1 MMANSKEKSI
11 FAPTEFWRIVIVV
24 VILVCG
30 FVTRLYDLT
39 DPPLDYAAARQLRSA
54 MIARGKYYASL
65 EDVPEWQRD
74 IARKQQNI
82 HGMIEPEIIENITVA
97 TYQVVGGEYVWIAR
111 IYSSLFWVLGGLAL
125 YSLTRGMV
133 SNDGAVVA
141 LVYYLFVPFGLV
153 ASRTFQPD
161 PLMTAMIVTAWMAF
175 YHWNRTSSWK
185 WVLLAGISAGVAMYI
200 KSTSIFFLLIGMALV
215 VLSRK
220 KLREVVKDAQ
230 VWVIAILSAIP
241 VLAYNVYGMVI
252 IGELESQLKGRFFPQ
267 MWNDLD
273 FYLQWKNAISNV
285 TGHYIIL
292 IIGLVGLFFLKKKQD
307 RYFLLGIWFGYVL
320 YGLGFSYHIS
330 THYYYTLPV
339 IPLLAV
345 TLGAIFEW
353 IFVWVRKFK
362 LSALVLA
369 GTVAIVIMGIAGGY
383 YIFTKDDF
391 RHEPRYYHKVA
402 SFVDPENKVVALSQ
416 DYGYRL
422 SFYGWLS
429 IQPWK
434 GTEDLRY
441 IELRDSEVEPFSK
454 RFEEF
459 ATDYDYFIVTRMK
472 ELRRQNKLYN
482 ELYDHYPI
490 VREGGGF
497 VIFDLNKRMD

>member
-1 MMANSKEKSI
+1 MASSKEKSI

-30 FVTRLYDLT
+30 FVTRMYDLT

-97 TYQVVGGEYVWIAR
+97 TYQVAGGEYVWIAR

-185 WVLLAGISAGVAMYI
+185 WVLLTGLSAGAAMYI
-200 KSTSIFFLLIGMALV
+200 KSTSIFFLLIGMAVV

-220 KLREVVKDAQ
+220 KLQEVVKDVQ
-230 VWVIAILSAIP
+230 VWLIAFLSAIP
-241 VLAYNVYGMVI
+241 VLAYNIYGLFI

-292 IIGLVGLFFLKKKQD
+292 IVGLVGLILLKKKQD
-307 RYFLLGIWFGYVL
+307 RYFLLGIWFGYLL

-330 THYYYTLPV
+330 THYYYSLPV

-345 TLGAIFEW
+345 TLGAVSEW
-353 IFVWVRKFK
+353 FFVWARKFR

-369 GTVAIVIMGIAGGY
+369 STLVIVIVGIAGGY
-383 YIFTKDDF
+383 FILTKDDF
-391 RHEPRYYHKVA
+391 RHEPGYYQKVA
-402 SFVDPENKVVALSQ
+402 NFVDPENNIVALSQ

-422 SFYGWLS
+422 SFYGWLYV
-429 IQPWK
+429 QPWK

-454 RFEEF
+454 RFEEY
-459 ATDYDYFIVTRMK
+459 ATDYDYFIVTRMR
-472 ELRRQNKLYN
+472 ELRRQDKLQDELYN
-482 ELYDHYPI
+482 HYPI
-490 VREGGGF
+490 VREGGGY
-497 VIFDLNKRMD
+497 VIFNLNERIE

>member
-1 MMANSKEKSI
+1 MASSKGKSI

-65 EDVPEWQRD
+65 EDIPEWQRD

-185 WVLLAGISAGVAMYI
+185 WVLLAGLSAGAAMYI

-215 VLSRK
+215 VFSRK
-220 KLREVVKDAQ
+220 KILEVVKDAQ
-230 VWVIAILSAIP
+230 VWLIAILSAIP
-241 VLAYNVYGMVI
+241 VLAYHVYGFFI

-292 IIGLVGLFFLKKKQD
+292 IVGLVGLILLKKKQD
-307 RYFLLGIWFGYVL
+307 RYFLLGIWFGYLL

-345 TLGAIFEW
+345 TLGSFFEW
-353 IFVWVRKFK
+353 VFVWVRKFK

-391 RHEPRYYHKVA
+391 RHEPGYYQKVA
-402 SFVDPENKVVALSQ
+402 SFVDPKNKIVALSQ

-422 SFYGWLS
+422 SFYGWLY

-441 IELRDSEVEPFSK
+441 IKLRDSGVDPFSK
-454 RFEEF
+454 RFEEYS
-459 ATDYDYFIVTRMK
+459 TDYDYFIVTRMK

-497 VIFDLNKRMD
+497 VIFDLDSRID